1 MKSKKL
7 KSAVLVAITM
17 LGTAAAPAQM
27 AIPTLQTA
35 IVASAETYDEDMYTV
50 HDDKTLGVTGY
61 TGDIFV
67 R

>member
-1 MKSKKL
+1 
-7 KSAVLVAITM
+7 M